1 MTRARFQDLLDMHG
15 SDLAAWPAADR
26 SAAERFVAS
35 DADAAAAFAEAR
47 HLDGLIRASLATSSS
62 EAENEAIAARLL
74 DALPS
79 TLPPQSALPAQARG
93 ARAASPARREGAKSF
108 ARNRLFSR
116 PILPRAAAFSLA
128 AACGIA
134 LGVFWAQ
141 KITHD
146 EQMAAAASE
155 STDAIAVIFQSET
168 AIGTF

>member
-26 SAAERFVAS
+26 SAAERLVAN

-47 HLDGLIRASLATSSS
+47 QLDGLIRASLATSSS

-79 TLPPQSALPAQARG
+79 TLPPQVALPAQARV
-93 ARAASPARREGAKSF
+93 ASAACPAQHERPKNFS
-108 ARNRLFSR
+108 RNRLFSR

-134 LGVFWAQ
+134 LGIFWAQ
-141 KITHD
+141 KITQD
-146 EQMAAAASE
+146 EQMAAAE
-155 STDAIAVIFQSET
+155 TTDAIAVIFQSET